1 MRVVLQRVSRASVTI
16 RGVVKGQIGAGLLVF
31 VGFRKGDTPA
41 ELEFLARKL
50 TGLRIFEDDSGKMN
64 LSATDL
70 DAELLIVSQFTLYG
84 DSQKGSRPSF
94 IEAEEP
100 VLAEALYDKFVAMLR
115 SIRGDSKVSTG
126 VFRAM
131 MEVELVNSGPVT
143 LILDKCHS

>member
-1 MRVVLQRVSRASVTI
+1 MRVVLQRVSRASVTVE
-16 RGVVKGQIGAGLLVF
+16 GMVKGQIGPGLLVF
-31 VGFRKGDTPA
+31 VGFRKGDTSA

-64 LSATDL
+64 LSVTDIN
-70 DAELLIVSQFTLYG
+70 AELLIVSQFTLYG
-84 DSQKGSRPSF
+84 VAQKGNRPSF

-100 VLAEALYDKFVAMLR
+100 VQAEALYNSFIELLR
-115 SIRGDSKVSTG
+115 TLRGEAKVSTG

-131 MEVELVNSGPVT
+131 MQVELVNSGPVT

>member
-1 MRVVLQRVSRASVTI
+1 MRVVLQRVSQASVTVD
-16 RGVVKGQIGAGLLVF
+16 GVIKGQIGSGLLVF

-64 LSATDL
+64 LSVTDL

-84 DSQKGSRPSF
+84 DAQKGNRPSF

-100 VLAEALYDKFVAMLR
+100 VKADALYDSFVRTLQN
-115 SIRGDSKVSTG
+115 IRGDSKVSTG
-126 VFRAM
+126 VFGATM
-131 MEVELVNSGPVT
+131 QVALVNSGPVT